1 MERTLDSN
9 SINNNSFG
17 SSKKSIVTNLKSSHD
32 DRKLTGT
39 GKYKINVQEPEQDE
53 DYYADDYSDDFED
66 DDDIEDESQ
75 TMGSTGQSQ
84 KLFKG
89 ATP

>member
-1 MERTLDSN
+1 MNQIKSKSVLSPIMERTLDSN

-17 SSKKSIVTNLKSSHD
+17 SSKKSIATNLKTGPEE
-32 DRKLTGT
+32 RKLTGT

-66 DDDIEDESQ
+66 DDEIEDES
-75 TMGSTGQSQ
+75 
-84 KLFKG
+84 
-89 ATP
+89 